1 MRVAI
6 PENRTMSIILLR
18 HGETA
23 LNAARVLQPADT
35 PLSDRGI
42 AQARAAAR
50 RLAELGV
57 AGIVSSDL
65 PRARMTAEPLE
76 AATGL
81 LASTTE
87 LLQERNFGELRGR
100 GYDELGFDPM
110 ATEYAPPGGEDWDT
124 FRERVARAFA
134 HVVGLRALLSGN
146 LAVVTH
152 GLVIR
157 AMLAEHARLSDASAL
172 PQRLGNTSITVLAPA
187 APHLV
192 SLLNCVRHLDEPIA
206 DDRRALSGF

>member
-1 MRVAI
+1 
-6 PENRTMSIILLR
+6 MSIILLR

-35 PLSDRGI
+35 PLSERGL

-50 RLAELGV
+50 RLAALGV
-57 AGIVSSDL
+57 AGIVSSDQ
-65 PRARMTAEPLE
+65 PRALMTAEPLE

-81 LASTTE
+81 RADTSA
-87 LLQERNFGELRGR
+87 LLQERNFGDLRGR
-100 GYDELGFDPM
+100 AYDEIGFDPL
-110 ATEYAPPGGEDWDT
+110 ATDYTPPNGEDWDT
-124 FRERVARAFA
+124 FRDRVAAAFA
-134 HVVGLRALLSGN
+134 HVVGLRARLSGN

-157 AMLAEHARLSDASAL
+157 AMLAEHARLSRESAL
-172 PQRLGNTSITVLAPA
+172 PERLGNTSVTILAPV

-192 SLLNCVRHLDEPIA
+192 SLLNCVRHLDDAVA
-206 DDRRALSGF
+206 DDAGSLSGF